1 MMVQCYF
8 YGLPFGKF
16 KNAQYDGM
24 RESKIYSNPKAFA
37 FSGVQKSTLLGVQT
51 YAMKILPGGL
61 NLHTIFSMILS
72 KMMERSSSEQELQ
85 RKKTLFLN
93 TP

>member
-1 MMVQCYF
+1 MVQCYF

-24 RESKIYSNPKAFA
+24 RESKFYSNPKAFV
-37 FSGVQKSTLLGVQT
+37 FSGVQKSTILGIQT
-51 YAMKILPGGL
+51 YAILPGGL

-72 KMMERSSSEQELQ
+72 KMMESSSSEQELQ

-93 TP
+93 TM